1 MGGAGRAA
9 IPPETLRFA
18 QGELEMK
25 HTREITA
32 AILSP
37 ITIYIIGWSNNYVFD
52 AVIGLIAALALYEFL
67 ILGRRKGYELPV
79 VLCILVMLFIVLAFV
94 LEPISVEM
102 GVFLALLVIPA
113 WYVLSRRALEDA
125 LPSSAIAVMA
135 TLYVGMLGGSLI
147 RLRSDFGL
155 NIGPKLVFF
164 LLLVV
169 WLGDAGAYYIGKRF
183 GRHKLSPLISPKKT
197 IEGGI
202 GGIVT
207 AILTAVVIHFTFFG
221 EFPVV
226 LAIIGGVILSIAGVI
241 GDLAESM
248 WKRSAAVKDS
258 GTLIPGHGGFLDRF
272 DSVFFTAPILYV
284 YWVLIQ
290 NGFSSLRIM
299 SA

>member
-1 MGGAGRAA
+1 VGQQRPANGYRPTANFMRYAR
-9 IPPETLRFA
+9 
-18 QGELEMK
+18 EL
-25 HTREITA
+25 TA
-32 AILSP
+32 LVLSP
-37 ITIYIIGWSNNYVFD
+37 VAIYVIGWSHPYAYD
-52 AVIGLIAALALYEFL
+52 AVIALIAALALYEFL
-67 ILGRRKGYELPV
+67 VLGRRKGYELPIA
-79 VLCILVMLFIVLAFV
+79 LCILVMLFIILAFV

-102 GVFLALLVIPA
+102 GVFLTLLVVPA
-113 WYVLSRRALEDA
+113 SYVFSRKALDDA

-147 RLRSDFGL
+147 RLRNDFSP

-169 WLGDAGAYYIGKRF
+169 WLGDAGAYYVGKQF
-183 GRHKLSPLISPKKT
+183 GRHKLSPRISPKKT
-197 IEGGI
+197 VEGLIGGVITSIITAIVIQSTFFHEMPLVHAVI
-202 GGIVT
+202 GGIV
-207 AILTAVVIHFTFFG
+207 
-221 EFPVV
+221 
-226 LAIIGGVILSIAGVI
+226 LSIAGVI

-272 DSVFFTAPILYV
+272 DSIFFTAPLLYV